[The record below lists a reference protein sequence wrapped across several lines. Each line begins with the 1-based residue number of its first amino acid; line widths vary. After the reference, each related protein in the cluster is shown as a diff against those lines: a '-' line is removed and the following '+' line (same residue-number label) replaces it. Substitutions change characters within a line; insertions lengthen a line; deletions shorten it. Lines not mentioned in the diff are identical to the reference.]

1 VRVYKKATGQFYTIF
16 NTSFVPYVLNCGS
29 EIEFKHMDKI
39 KILWVDDEIDLLKP
53 HILFLEKKNYEVTTC
68 NNGVD
73 AIDVFDDGNFD
84 IVFLDENMPGMSG
97 LETLQEMK
105 EKKSTTPV
113 IMITKSEEEYI
124 MEEAIGSKIADY
136 LIKPVN
142 PNQIL
147 LSLKKNL
154 DHSRLVSEKTT
165 LDYQKEFRKI
175 SMEMGMV
182 RTYEDWIELYK
193 KLIFWE
199 LELENIEDQ
208 SMIEILES
216 QKTEAN
222 SQFGKFIER
231 NYEDWFEPKADKP
244 ILSHTLFREVVV
256 PEIVKK
262 DKPVLFVV
270 IDNLRYDQWKSFESV
285 VSNHY
290 KIEKE
295 IPYYSI
301 LPTATQYARNAIFSG
316 LTPLEMEKQFP
327 QYWKNDVE
335 EGGKNLYEAEFL
347 AAHLKKLGLNIKQD
361 YFKITN
367 LASGKKLA
375 ENFKALKD
383 NNLVTV
389 VYNFVDMLSHAKTEM
404 DVVKELASDDK
415 AYRSLTLSWF
425 KNSPLL
431 DIIQQ
436 AQKMGFKLV
445 LTTDHGTINV
455 RNPSKV
461 IGDKNT
467 SLNLRYKTGR
477 SLTYE
482 DKDVYAVKEPKR
494 IGLPTINMSSSYIFA
509 KNDFFLAYVN
519 NYNHY
524 VSYYKNSYQ
533 HGGISLEEMII
544 PLLVLN
550 PK

>member
-1 VRVYKKATGQFYTIF
+1 
-16 NTSFVPYVLNCGS
+16 
-29 EIEFKHMDKI
+29 MDKI

-53 HILFLEKKNYEVTTC
+53 HIMFLEKKNYEVTTC
-68 NNGVD
+68 NNGRD
-73 AIDVFDDGNFD
+73 AIDIFAENNFD

-97 LETLQEMK
+97 LETLQEIK
-105 EKKSTTPV
+105 EKKSSTPV

-154 DHSRLVSEKTT
+154 DHSRLISEKTT

-175 SMEMGMV
+175 ALELSMV
-182 RTYEDWIELYK
+182 NSHEDWFELYK
-193 KLIFWE
+193 KLLFWE
-199 LELENIEDQ
+199 LELENIEDTNL
-208 SMIEILES
+208 IDILES
-216 QKTEAN
+216 QKVEAN

-244 ILSHTLFREVVV
+244 IQSHTLFRELVV
-256 PEIVKK
+256 PELTKK

-270 IDNLRYDQWKSFESV
+270 IDNLRYDQWKAMESTI
-285 VSNHY
+285 NNYY
-290 KIEKE
+290 KLEKE
-295 IPYYSI
+295 VPYYAI

-327 QYWKNDVE
+327 QYWKNDVDD
-335 EGGKNLYEAEFL
+335 GGKNLYEGEFL
-347 AAHLKKLGLNIKQD
+347 TAHLKRLGLNIKQD

-367 LASGKKLA
+367 LAAGKKLA
-375 ENFKALKD
+375 DNFKSLKE

-431 DIIQQ
+431 EIIQQ
-436 AQKMGFKLV
+436 AQKLGFKLII
-445 LTTDHGTINV
+445 TTDHGTINV
-455 RNPSKV
+455 KNPSKV

-482 DKDVYAVKEPKR
+482 DKDVYAVKDPKK

-509 KNDFFLAYVN
+509 KNDNFLAYVN

-524 VSYYKNSYQ
+524 VSYYRNTYQ
-533 HGGISLEEMII
+533 HGGISLEEVIV
-544 PLLVLN
+544 PFLVFN
-550 PK
+550 PR

>member
-1 VRVYKKATGQFYTIF
+1 
-16 NTSFVPYVLNCGS
+16 
-29 EIEFKHMDKI
+29 MDNI

-53 HILFLEKKNYEVTTC
+53 HILFLEKKNYKVTTC
-68 NNGVD
+68 NNGRD
-73 AIDVFDDGNFD
+73 AIDVFEEGDFD

-97 LETLQEMK
+97 LETLQEIK
-105 EKKSTTPV
+105 EKKSSTPV

-154 DHSRLVSEKTT
+154 DHSRLISEKTT

-175 SMEMGMV
+175 SMEMAMV
-182 RTYEDWIELYK
+182 NSYEDWIELYK

-208 SMIEILES
+208 SMVEILES
-216 QKTEAN
+216 QKVEAN

-231 NYEDWFEPKADKP
+231 NYESWFAEPVRQGSGEPKVHKP
-244 ILSHTLFREVVV
+244 VLSHTLFREVVV
-256 PEIVKK
+256 PELTKK

-270 IDNLRYDQWKSFESV
+270 IDNLRYDQWKAFESV
-285 VSNHY
+285 VANHY
-290 KIEKE
+290 KQEKE
-295 IPYYSI
+295 IPYYAI

-347 AAHLKKLGLNIKQD
+347 TAHLKRLGLNIKQE

-367 LASGKKLA
+367 LANGKKLA
-375 ENFKALKD
+375 ENFKSLK
-383 NNLVTV
+383 NNDLVTV

-431 DIIQQ
+431 EIIQQ
-436 AQKMGFKLV
+436 AQKMGFKLI

-455 RNPSKV
+455 KNPSKV

-482 DKDVYAVKEPKR
+482 NKDVYAVRDPKK

-509 KNDFFLAYVN
+509 KNDYFLAYVN

-544 PLLVLN
+544 PLLVFN

>member
-1 VRVYKKATGQFYTIF
+1 MDMANVR
-16 NTSFVPYVLNCGS
+16 S
-29 EIEFKHMDKI
+29 
-39 KILWVDDEIDLLKP
+39 
-53 HILFLEKKNYEVTTC
+53 
-68 NNGVD
+68 
-73 AIDVFDDGNFD
+73 
-84 IVFLDENMPGMSG
+84 
-97 LETLQEMK
+97 
-105 EKKSTTPV
+105 
-113 IMITKSEEEYI
+113 
-124 MEEAIGSKIADY
+124 
-136 LIKPVN
+136 
-142 PNQIL
+142 
-147 LSLKKNL
+147 
-154 DHSRLVSEKTT
+154 
-165 LDYQKEFRKI
+165 
-175 SMEMGMV
+175 
-182 RTYEDWIELYK
+182 YEDWIELYK
-193 KLIFWE
+193 KLLFWE
-199 LELENIEDQ
+199 MELENINDQ
-208 SMIEILES
+208 AMAGILES
-216 QKTEAN
+216 QKAEAN

-231 NYEDWFEPKADKP
+231 NYEDWFTPKAEKP
-244 ILSHTLFREVVV
+244 VQSHNLFRELVV
-256 PEIVKK
+256 PEITKK

-270 IDNLRYDQWKSFESV
+270 IDNLRYDQWLAFESV
-285 VSNHY
+285 INVHY
-290 KIEKE
+290 KLEKE
-295 IPYYSI
+295 VPYYAL

-347 AAHLKKLGLNIKQD
+347 TAHLKRLGLNIKQD

-367 LASGKKLA
+367 FAAGKKLV
-375 ENFKALKD
+375 ENFKSYK
-383 NNLVTV
+383 NNDLVTI

-431 DIIQQ
+431 EIIQQ
-436 AQKMGFKLV
+436 AQQLGFKLV

-455 RNPSKV
+455 KNPSKV

-477 SLTYE
+477 SLSYE
-482 DKDVYAVKEPKR
+482 DKDVYAIKDPKK
-494 IGLPTINMSSSYIFA
+494 IGLPAINMSSSYIFA

-524 VSYYKNSYQ
+524 VGYYKNTYQ

-544 PLLVLN
+544 PFLIFN

>member
-1 VRVYKKATGQFYTIF
+1 
-16 NTSFVPYVLNCGS
+16 LE
-29 EIEFKHMDKI
+29 EI
-39 KILWVDDEIDLLKP
+39 
-53 HILFLEKKNYEVTTC
+53 
-68 NNGVD
+68 
-73 AIDVFDDGNFD
+73 
-84 IVFLDENMPGMSG
+84 
-97 LETLQEMK
+97 K
-105 EKKSTTPV
+105 EKKSSTPV

-175 SMEMGMV
+175 AMELAMV
-182 RTYEDWIELYK
+182 NNYQDWIELYK

-199 LELENIEDQ
+199 LELENIED
-208 SMIEILES
+208 SNLISILES
-216 QKTEAN
+216 QKVEAN

-231 NYEDWFEPKADKP
+231 NYEEWFASPKADKP
-244 ILSHTLFREVVV
+244 VQSHTLFRELVV
-256 PEIVKK
+256 PELVKK
-262 DKPVLFVV
+262 DKPILFVV
-270 IDNLRYDQWKSFESV
+270 IDNLRYDQWKVMESTI
-285 VSNHY
+285 NNYY
-290 KIEKE
+290 KLEKE
-295 IPYYSI
+295 VPYYAI

-327 QYWKNDVE
+327 QYWKNDVD
-335 EGGKNLYEAEFL
+335 EGGKNLYEGEFL
-347 AAHLKKLGLNIKQD
+347 SAHLKRLGLNLKED

-367 LASGKKLA
+367 LAGGKKLA
-375 ENFKALKD
+375 DNFRTLKD
-383 NNLVTV
+383 NNLVTI

-436 AQKMGFKLV
+436 AQKLGFKLII
-445 LTTDHGTINV
+445 TTDHGTINV
-455 RNPSKV
+455 KNPSKV

-482 DKDVYAVKEPKR
+482 DKEVYAVKDPKK
-494 IGLPTINMSSSYIFA
+494 IGLPAINMSSSYIFA
-509 KNDFFLAYVN
+509 KNDYFLAYVN

-524 VSYYKNSYQ
+524 VSYYKNTYQ
-533 HGGISLEEMII
+533 HGGISLEEVIV
-544 PLLVLN
+544 PLLVFN
-550 PK
+550 PR

>member
-1 VRVYKKATGQFYTIF
+1 
-16 NTSFVPYVLNCGS
+16 
-29 EIEFKHMDKI
+29 MDKI

-68 NNGVD
+68 NNGRD
-73 AIDVFDDGNFD
+73 AIDIFDENNFD

-97 LETLQEMK
+97 LETLSEMK
-105 EKKSTTPV
+105 EKKSSVPM

-154 DHSRLVSEKTT
+154 DHSRLISQKTT

-175 SMEMGMV
+175 TMEMAMV
-182 RTYEDWIELYK
+182 NSYEDWVELYK

-199 LELENIEDQ
+199 LELENINDQ
-208 SMIEILES
+208 SMVEILES
-216 QKTEAN
+216 QKAEAN

-231 NYEDWFEPKADKP
+231 NYEDWFAPKADKP
-244 ILSHTLFREVVV
+244 IQSHTLFRELVV

-262 DKPVLFVV
+262 DKPILFVV
-270 IDNLRYDQWKSFESV
+270 IDNLRYDQWKTFEGV
-285 VSNHY
+285 VANYY
-290 KIEKE
+290 KLEKE
-295 IPYYSI
+295 VPYYAI

-327 QYWKNDVE
+327 QYWKNDPE

-347 AAHLKKLGLNIKQD
+347 TAQLKRLGLNIKED

-367 LASGKKLA
+367 LAGGKKLV
-375 ENFKALKD
+375 ESFRSLKD
-383 NNLVTV
+383 NDLVTV

-431 DIIQQ
+431 EIIQQ
-436 AQKMGFKLV
+436 AQKLGFKLI

-455 RNPSKV
+455 KNPSKV
-461 IGDKNT
+461 VGDKNT

-482 DKDVYAVKEPKR
+482 HKDVYSVKEPKN

-509 KNDFFLAYVN
+509 KNDLFLAYVN

-524 VSYYKNSYQ
+524 VSYYKNTYQ

-544 PLLVLN
+544 PFLVFN

>member
-1 VRVYKKATGQFYTIF
+1 
-16 NTSFVPYVLNCGS
+16 
-29 EIEFKHMDKI
+29 MDPI

-53 HILFLEKKNYEVTTC
+53 HILFLEKKNYKVTTY
-68 NNGVD
+68 NNGRDAVD
-73 AIDVFDDGNFD
+73 AFEDGNFD

-97 LETLQEMK
+97 LETLSEMK
-105 EKKSTTPV
+105 EKKSSTPM

-175 SMEMGMV
+175 SMEMAMV
-182 RTYEDWIELYK
+182 NSYEDWVELYK

-199 LELENIEDQ
+199 LELEDINDQ
-208 SMIEILES
+208 SMVEILES
-216 QKTEAN
+216 QKLEAN
-222 SQFGKFIER
+222 AQFSKFIER

-244 ILSHTLFREVVV
+244 IQSHTLFRELVV
-256 PEIVKK
+256 PELVKK

-270 IDNLRYDQWKSFESV
+270 IDNLRYDQWKAMESV
-285 VSNHY
+285 IGNHY
-290 KIEKE
+290 KLEKE
-295 IPYYSI
+295 VPYYAI

-316 LTPLEMEKQFP
+316 LLPSEMEKQFP

-335 EGGKNLYEAEFL
+335 DGGKNLYEAEFL
-347 AAHLKKLGLNIKQD
+347 TAHLKRLGLNIKQD

-367 LASGKKLA
+367 LSSGKKLA
-375 ENFKALKD
+375 ENFKGLKD
-383 NNLVTV
+383 NNLVTI

-431 DIIQQ
+431 EIIQQ
-436 AQKMGFKLV
+436 AQKLGFKLII
-445 LTTDHGTINV
+445 TTDHGTINV
-455 RNPSKV
+455 KNPSKV

-477 SLTYE
+477 SLTFE
-482 DKDVYAVKEPKR
+482 DKDVYAVRDPKR

-509 KNDFFLAYVN
+509 KNDLFLAYVN

-524 VSYYKNSYQ
+524 VSYYRNTYQ
-533 HGGISLEEMII
+533 HGGISLEEMIV
-544 PLLVLN
+544 PFLVFN

>member
-1 VRVYKKATGQFYTIF
+1 MSQ
-16 NTSFVPYVLNCGS
+16 
-29 EIEFKHMDKI
+29 I

-53 HILFLEKKNYEVTTC
+53 HILFLEKKNYHVTTC
-68 NNGVD
+68 NNGRDAVD
-73 AIDVFDDGNFD
+73 MFDDGNFD

-97 LETLQEMK
+97 LETLQEIK
-105 EKKSTTPV
+105 EKKSSTPV
-113 IMITKSEEEYI
+113 IMITKSEEEFI

-154 DHSRLVSEKTT
+154 DHSRLISEKTS

-175 SMEMGMV
+175 ALDLSMV
-182 RTYEDWIELYK
+182 NSYEDWAELYK
-193 KLIFWE
+193 KLIYWE
-199 LELENIEDQ
+199 IELENIDDPN
-208 SMIEILES
+208 MIAILES
-216 QKTEAN
+216 QKVEAN
-222 SQFGKFIER
+222 SQFSKFIER
-231 NYEDWFEPKADKP
+231 NYEDWFDPKRDKP
-244 ILSHTLFREVVV
+244 IQSHTLFRELVV
-256 PEIVKK
+256 PELVKK
-262 DKPVLFVV
+262 EKPILFVV
-270 IDNLRYDQWKSFESV
+270 IDNLRYDQWKVFESV
-285 VSNHY
+285 VNNHY
-290 KIEKE
+290 KLEKE
-295 IPYYSI
+295 VPYYAI

-316 LTPLEMEKQFP
+316 LMPLEMEKKYP
-327 QYWKNDVE
+327 QYWRNDVD
-335 EGGKNLYEAEFL
+335 EGGKNLFEAEFL
-347 AAHLKKLGLNIKQD
+347 TAHLKRLGLNIKQD

-375 ENFKALKD
+375 ENFKGLR
-383 NNLVTV
+383 NNDLVSV

-436 AQKMGFKLV
+436 AQKMNFKLII
-445 LTTDHGTINV
+445 TTDHGTINV
-455 RNPSKV
+455 KHPSKV

-482 DKDVYAVKEPKR
+482 DKDVYAVRDPKS
-494 IGLPTINMSSSYIFA
+494 IGLPTINMSSSFIFA
-509 KNDFFLAYVN
+509 KNDSFLAYVN

-524 VSYYKNSYQ
+524 ASYYRNTYQ
-533 HGGISLEEMII
+533 HGGISLEEMIV
-544 PLLVLN
+544 PFLVFQ